1 MQVGRNPLQ
10 MNVLSYFA
18 PRVFSHGQIAN
29 ARLVY
34 SVCVQPTM
42 GLNVGGSVCCDG
54 CLKNIYACVCE
65 LVAVPYP
72 AIMSQSHTIM
82 PLIAFLC
89 DTSQHHLF
97 TRSQSLAIIVCLW
110 LKPCL
115 RLRKPFAARVCVAG
129 WRNGG
134 GRPCCVES
142 TGLASASESMDLPPS
157 PPPLSPHPSSVPKC
171 LFMHLGS
178 IQFVRRIPPAPPH
191 QPPRA
196 PSHAPPNRHRP
207 AMTVAIIVVVT
218 ATVVMLGQRLGL
230 QQQMFLMRP
239 QTGSD
244 WRPCQ
249 LHGPWRGVSS
259 LADFVGSETNE
270 ARQV

>member
-1 MQVGRNPLQ
+1 

-42 GLNVGGSVCCDG
+42 GLNVGRSVCCDG

-65 LVAVPYP
+65 LAAVPYP

-134 GRPCCVES
+134 GRPCCGES
-142 TGLASASESMDLPPS
+142 TGFASASESMDLPPS

-196 PSHAPPNRHRP
+196 PLTRTAQPPSPSYDRRHHRRRYGHGGHARAASRTPTTDVFDAAPNR
-207 AMTVAIIVVVT
+207 
-218 ATVVMLGQRLGL
+218 QRLAPMPASWPL
-230 QQQMFLMRP
+230 AWSFL
-239 QTGSD
+239 
-244 WRPCQ
+244 PCR
-249 LHGPWRGVSS
+249 LRWFR
-259 LADFVGSETNE
+259 A
-270 ARQV
+270 